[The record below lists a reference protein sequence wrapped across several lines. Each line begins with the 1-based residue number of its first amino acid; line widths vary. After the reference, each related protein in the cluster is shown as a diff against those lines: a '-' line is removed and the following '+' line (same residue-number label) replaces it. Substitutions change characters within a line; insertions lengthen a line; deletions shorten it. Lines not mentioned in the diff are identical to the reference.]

1 MYILDILFNF
11 KELIKA
17 YFYGGKTKILF
28 DDELQMLKNRISIRI
43 KAPEIKIRILK
54 VQRYTPV
61 VYKVL

>member
-28 DDELQMLKNRISIRI
+28 DDELQMLKNRISI
-43 KAPEIKIRILK
+43 IRA
-54 VQRYTPV
+54 
-61 VYKVL
+61 